1 MPFLM
6 ARAPVRGGRVY
17 DLRSRAAVF
26 EEPST
31 GRSKPALKRLG
42 LIFGLSVLM
51 ERVNVRG
58 SNEGCDSASGAAN
71 VTGGI
76 ACVWLRYVAAAVW
89 TLIF

>member
-1 MPFLM
+1 
-6 ARAPVRGGRVY
+6 
-17 DLRSRAAVF
+17 
-26 EEPST
+26 
-31 GRSKPALKRLG
+31 LKRLG
-42 LIFGLSVLM
+42 LIFGFSEWM

-76 ACVWLRYVAAAVW
+76 LMYEFGAILC